1 MLSNNGKVW
10 TTATDNGLSR
20 ASTAAVHP
28 TLVGDN
34 PYAVGIQSRFRR
46 KYFHKIIFISLIFII
61 VILLIGIIV
70 LACQDRM
77 GNVCETKECLRAAA
91 NFKLSMDQSVDPCED
106 FYKFTCGNWAEEHP
120 RPDTSMSN
128 DWFSEKQL
136 KIMRHVRTFLQENN
150 TDDEPL
156 PVQQTRNIFSA
167 CMDTEEM
174 DKLGL
179 QPIYKYLK
187 MFNLPI
193 IPTILNITDVD
204 YSTYTFD
211 WIKSVAAIK
220 RYFGMDVMIGFD
232 LMPDPENRS
241 VFRMAIGT
249 PEMDTGIPFN
259 NNNLN
264 KAQRIRKR
272 LEVFGI
278 RSTNSDESVILE
290 EDENS
295 EDEEALIGTAYG
307 RYVSEVISSV
317 VLDHKNNSLGENVV
331 EDILAAGKMV
341 FNTTRILY
349 KLNQAAENVSKENNS
364 DPMTDIMNMS
374 VEELQNSTDSY
385 IAPHEGISLWE
396 RYVTLLFTDIP
407 EVQLNLEKD
416 KLLTSSG
423 DLLYLQTLVEFVVNT
438 SLAKIEL
445 YIWWA
450 VVEELII
457 HTTTEMRSLHN
468 QYAKSVTSTEGSL
481 SRSLYCANGVN
492 QLMGMAVSYSIAD
505 RAFLQ
510 QTKPNVE
517 LMLTLIRTA
526 FNNLVVTTT
535 WMDAKTKAVTLEKS
549 AAMKSLIGFPE
560 WILEKDTII
569 NFYKGVNVTNST
581 HLDNM
586 MNVLHRN
593 ILEKL
598 TDFRNENKF
607 GWATS
612 PTNVNA
618 FHTFQANAITIPL
631 AILQY
636 PFYDLGLEAL
646 NYGAIGTI
654 LGHELT
660 HGFDDSGR
668 HFDKNGNIRQWW
680 SNRTIEEYI
689 NRTSCF
695 VKFYSNYFLPEVA
708 DYINGELTLGENIAD
723 NGGLREAFYAYKL
736 YTQSHGREFLL
747 PGFENYTHDQLFF
760 MSYGNI
766 WCESMTTVAT
776 KWALEDS
783 HCPGKIRLHGVLS
796 NSPEFAQTFK
806 CKKGSGMFPEE
817 RCRLW

>member
-1 MLSNNGKVW
+1 MISNSKVW
-10 TTATDNGLSR
+10 TTATENGISR

-28 TLVGDN
+28 TLGDN

-61 VILLIGIIV
+61 LILLIGIIV
-70 LACQDRM
+70 LACQGRASR
-77 GNVCETKECLRAAA
+77 VCETTECLRAAA

-120 RPDTSMSN
+120 RPDSAMSN
-128 DWFSEKQL
+128 DWFSEKQV
-136 KIMRHVRTFLQENN
+136 KIMRQVRSFLQSNA
-150 TDDEPL
+150 TPDEPL
-156 PVQQTRNIFSA
+156 PVNQTRQVFSA
-167 CMDTEEM
+167 CMDTETM
-174 DKLGL
+174 DKIGL
-179 QPIYKYLK
+179 KPIYKYLK

-193 IPTILNITDVD
+193 VPTILNLTEVD
-204 YSTYTFD
+204 YSTYNFD

-220 RYFGMDVMIGFD
+220 RYFGMDVMVGFD

-241 VFRMAIGT
+241 VYRMAIGT
-249 PEMDTGIPFN
+249 PEVDTGIPFN

-264 KAQRIRKR
+264 KAQRIRGR
-272 LEVFGI
+272 LEIFGI
-278 RSTNSDESVILE
+278 HPSADESVILE
-290 EDENS
+290 EDDAE
-295 EDEEALIGTAYG
+295 EDEESMMGSAYG
-307 RYVSEVISSV
+307 RYVSEVISAI
-317 VLDHKNNSLGENVV
+317 VLDYKNTTLNEESVAN
-331 EDILAAGKMV
+331 ILTAGKMI

-349 KLNQAAENVSKENNS
+349 QLNQAAENASKS
-364 DPMTDIMNMS
+364 KDTDPMNDIMNMGVS
-374 VEELQNSTDSY
+374 ELQNSTDTY
-385 IAPHEGISLWE
+385 ISPHEGIPLWE
-396 RYVTLLFTDIP
+396 KYITLLFLDVP
-407 EVQLNLEKD
+407 EVHLDLEID

-423 DLLYLQTLVEFVVNT
+423 DLLYLQTLVEFVANT

-457 HTTTEMRSLHN
+457 HTTTDMRNLHN
-468 QYAKSVTSTEGSL
+468 QYAKSITSTEGSL

-505 RAFLQ
+505 RDFLKR
-510 QTKPNVE
+510 TKPNVE
-517 LMLTLIRTA
+517 LMLMLIRTA
-526 FNNLVVTTT
+526 FNDLVATTT
-535 WMDAKTKAVTLEKS
+535 WMDAQTKAATLEKS
-549 AAMKSLIGFPE
+549 AAMRSLIGFPE
-560 WILEKDTII
+560 WILEKATLL
-569 NFYKGVNVTNST
+569 NFYKGINVTNTT

-586 MNVLHRN
+586 MHILHRN
-593 ILEKL
+593 MLEKL
-598 TDFRNENKF
+598 TEFRNENKF

-636 PFYDLGLEAL
+636 PFYHLGLEAL

-680 SNRTIEEYI
+680 TNKTIDEYE

-695 VKFYSNYFLPEVA
+695 VKFYNNYYLPEVSE
-708 DYINGELTLGENIAD
+708 YINGELTLGENIAD

-736 YTQSHGREFLL
+736 YQQRNGREDLL
-747 PGFENYTHDQLFF
+747 PGFENYTHEQLFF
-760 MSYGNI
+760 MSYGNL
-766 WCESMTTVAT
+766 WCETMTTVAT

-783 HCPGKIRLHGVLS
+783 HCPGRIRLHGVLS
-796 NSPEFAQTFK
+796 NSPEFASTFK
-806 CKKGSGMFPEE
+806 CKKGSGMYPPE